1 MGLQTVSSGIRKHLK
16 YYEKNTMDNKLLRE
30 KIRIVWTVILVAILV
45 VFLLTGCKT
54 KTVLV
59 PVKET
64 KIEYRDRLRVDSI
77 YNRDTVQIYGRNDTI
92 FKDVIRW
99 RERFRIDTVS
109 VVKIDSIPYPVE
121 VIQEVN
127 KLTKWQRWRLTILNI
142 IGGLIIVYIAFRI
155 GRAKLLL

>member
-1 MGLQTVSSGIRKHLK
+1 MK
-16 YYEKNTMDNKLLRE
+16 KNILLLL
-30 KIRIVWTVILVAILV
+30 I
-45 VFLLTGCKT
+45 LLTFAGCKT

-99 RERFRIDTVS
+99 RERFRVDTVS

-121 VIQEVN
+121 VIREVN
-127 KLTKWQRWRLTILNI
+127 KLTKLQRWRLTILNI
-142 IGGLIIVYIAFRI
+142 IGGLIIVYVAFRV
-155 GRAKLLL
+155 GRAKLWI

>member
-1 MGLQTVSSGIRKHLK
+1 MT
-16 YYEKNTMDNKLLRE
+16 NKRDQ
-30 KIRIVWTVILVAILV
+30 KIRLVWTIILLAILV

-92 FKDVIRW
+92 FKDVIKW
-99 RERFRIDTVS
+99 RERFRLDTVS
-109 VVKIDSIPYPVE
+109 VVRVDSIPYPVE

-127 KLTKWQRWRLTILNI
+127 KLTKWQRWRLTLLNI
-142 IGGLIIVYIAFRI
+142 IGGLTIVYIAFRI

>member
-1 MGLQTVSSGIRKHLK
+1 MT
-16 YYEKNTMDNKLLRE
+16 NKRDQ
-30 KIRIVWTVILVAILV
+30 KIRLVWTIILLAILV

-64 KIEYRDRLRVDSI
+64 KVEYRDRLRVDSI

-99 RERFRIDTVS
+99 RERFRLDTVS
-109 VVKIDSIPYPVE
+109 VVRIDSIPYPVE

-127 KLTKWQRWRLTILNI
+127 KLTKWQRWRLTFLNI
-142 IGGLIIVYIAFRI
+142 IGGLIIVYVAFRV
-155 GRAKLLL
+155 GRAKLWL

>member
-1 MGLQTVSSGIRKHLK
+1 MT
-16 YYEKNTMDNKLLRE
+16 NKRDQ
-30 KIRIVWTVILVAILV
+30 KIRLVWTIILLAILV

-77 YNRDTVQIYGRNDTI
+77 YNRDTVQIYGRNDTV

-109 VVKIDSIPYPVE
+109 VIRIDSIPYTVE

-127 KLTKWQRWRLTILNI
+127 RLTKWQRWRLTILNI
-142 IGGLIIVYIAFRI
+142 IGGLTAVYIAFRI